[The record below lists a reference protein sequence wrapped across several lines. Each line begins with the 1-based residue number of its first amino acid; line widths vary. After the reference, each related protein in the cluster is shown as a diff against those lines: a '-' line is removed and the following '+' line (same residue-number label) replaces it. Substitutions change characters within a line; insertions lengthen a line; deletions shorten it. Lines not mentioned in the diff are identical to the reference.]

1 MAEISNL
8 LIKEEKQEDEMRRI
22 KNAQDRLRN
31 SLHFARISENSLN
44 TLFISNAIDR

>member
-1 MAEISNL
+1 
-8 LIKEEKQEDEMRRI
+8 MRRI